1 MNPSPSSSIAIH
13 TLSRCHFIQ
22 SGSVL
27 ISNSMITACANSN
40 QPQFLDSDL
49 DKVTVSTNWVTQAE
63 HGGFYQAIA
72 TGIYKDHGLDLW
84 MKMASSQVAS
94 GTQS

>member
-1 MNPSPSSSIAIH
+1 
-13 TLSRCHFIQ
+13 
-22 SGSVL
+22 
-27 ISNSMITACANSN
+27 
-40 QPQFLDSDL
+40 L